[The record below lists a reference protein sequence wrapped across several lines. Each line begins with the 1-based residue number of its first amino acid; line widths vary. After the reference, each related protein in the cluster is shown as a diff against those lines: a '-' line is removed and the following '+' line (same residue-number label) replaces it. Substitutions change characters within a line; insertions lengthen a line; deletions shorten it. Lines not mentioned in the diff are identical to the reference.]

1 MQVLLY
7 REMIN
12 FLQAPI
18 IRKKRGTVLL
28 LFSFLM
34 NLDIISVI
42 MSSHEPFAL
51 NSSTELPAEVKAL
64 NIDIPFQGYTFSLF
78 ERVTIREN
86 RVPNRLAVQSME
98 GPAVNLTLETVP

>member
-1 MQVLLY
+1 
-7 REMIN
+7 
-12 FLQAPI
+12 
-18 IRKKRGTVLL
+18 
-28 LFSFLM
+28 M

-51 NSSTELPAEVKAL
+51 NSSSELPEEAEVL
-64 NIDIPFQGYTFSLF
+64 NIDMPFKGDIVLSF

-98 GPAVNLTLETVP
+98 APAVNLTLETVP